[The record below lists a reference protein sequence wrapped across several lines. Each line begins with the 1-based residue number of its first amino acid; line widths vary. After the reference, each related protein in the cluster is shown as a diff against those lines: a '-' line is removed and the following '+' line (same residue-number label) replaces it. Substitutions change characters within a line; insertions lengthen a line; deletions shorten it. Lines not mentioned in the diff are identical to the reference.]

1 MKTYAVIL
9 HIDVEEDEGNPSKWL
24 WDDLIGDG
32 LYQVTVYDV
41 TDEAVERVRISA
53 KSVMEV

>member
-1 MKTYAVIL
+1 MKKYAVIL
-9 HIDVEEDEGNPSKWL
+9 HINVEEGEGSPSKWL

-41 TDEAVERVRISA
+41 TDEAIERVRISG

>member
-9 HIDVEEDEGNPSKWL
+9 HIDVEEGEGSPSKWL

-32 LYQVTVYDV
+32 LHQVTVYDV
-41 TDEAVERVRISA
+41 TDEAIERLRISA
-53 KSVMEV
+53 EDVEEV